1 VQLASGTSTIFP
13 MTTATTVQEVH
24 RGIRHVIHLQ
34 GRCWHM
40 GPKSIG
46 SEVVPAVTGAV
57 NLVWEES

>member
-1 VQLASGTSTIFP
+1 MQLASGISIVFP
-13 MTTATTVQEVH
+13 MTAASVQEIQ

-46 SEVVPAVTGAV
+46 SEVVPAVAGAA
-57 NLVWEES
+57 NLVWEE